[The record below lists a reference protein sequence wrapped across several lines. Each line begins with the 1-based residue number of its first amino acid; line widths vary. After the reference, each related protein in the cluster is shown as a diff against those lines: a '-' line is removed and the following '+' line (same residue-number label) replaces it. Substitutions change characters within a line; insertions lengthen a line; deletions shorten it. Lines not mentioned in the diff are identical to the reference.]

1 MKTLLSILFL
11 FFATYGYSQS
21 EKLFTVDRELSNS
34 NINQIYQAK
43 DGVIWIA
50 TEDGLNR
57 YDGAKFSVYKHKEG
71 NDSSLVDNNVR
82 ILFEDSKGNFLI
94 GTQRGLQL
102 YDPSTDLF
110 KEIPILYET
119 GINMSAHISTILER
133 KNGELLIGTSGH
145 AVYSLT
151 LGGTEPLIKEAQL
164 PVPSFFIT
172 YLFEDQNENLWV
184 STEGKGLYRID
195 TSGQIYH
202 YFIGKE
208 NAWNIVTSI
217 CLDEK
222 GNIYASNINKGIFVY
237 DQQKDTFIPISC
249 PILPSLPI
257 NTIMLPDK
265 EKSISEP

>member
-50 TEDGLNR
+50 TDDGLNR
-57 YDGAKFSVYKHKEG
+57 YDGAKFSIYKHKEG

-82 ILFEDSKGNFLI
+82 TLFEDSKGHFLV

-102 YDPSTDLF
+102 YNPATDLF
-110 KEIPILYET
+110 KEIPIFYQT
-119 GINMSAHISTILER
+119 GENMSAHISTILER
-133 KNGELLIGTSGH
+133 KNGDLLIGTSGH
-145 AVYSLT
+145 GVYSLK
-151 LGGTEPLIKEAQL
+151 LEGTEPVIKEAQL

-172 YLFEDQNENLWV
+172 YLFEDQTGNLWV

-195 TSGQIYH
+195 TLNQIYH
-202 YFIGKE
+202 YFIG
-208 NAWNIVTSI
+208 T
-217 CLDEK
+217 L
-222 GNIYASNINKGIFVY
+222 
-237 DQQKDTFIPISC
+237 IPQ
-249 PILPSLPI
+249 LFQ
-257 NTIMLPDK
+257 
-265 EKSISEP
+265 

>member
-50 TEDGLNR
+50 TDDGLNR

-102 YDPSTDLF
+102 YDPATAKTKIYGFLQ
-110 KEIPILYET
+110 KERGYTALTHQVKYITISSEKRMP
-119 GINMSAHISTILER
+119 GI
-133 KNGELLIGTSGH
+133 
-145 AVYSLT
+145 
-151 LGGTEPLIKEAQL
+151 
-164 PVPSFFIT
+164 
-172 YLFEDQNENLWV
+172 
-184 STEGKGLYRID
+184 
-195 TSGQIYH
+195 
-202 YFIGKE
+202 
-208 NAWNIVTSI
+208 
-217 CLDEK
+217 
-222 GNIYASNINKGIFVY
+222 
-237 DQQKDTFIPISC
+237 
-249 PILPSLPI
+249 
-257 NTIMLPDK
+257 
-265 EKSISEP
+265 

>member
-1 MKTLLSILFL
+1 MLTPTNYENAIIHLIPFLCNLRIQSIR
-11 FFATYGYSQS
+11 
-21 EKLFTVDRELSNS
+21 ELFTVDRELSNS

-133 KNGELLIGTSGH
+133 KNGELLIGTSGM
-145 AVYSLT
+145 
-151 LGGTEPLIKEAQL
+151 P
-164 PVPSFFIT
+164 FI
-172 YLFEDQNENLWV
+172 
-184 STEGKGLYRID
+184 
-195 TSGQIYH
+195 H
-202 YFIGKE
+202 
-208 NAWNIVTSI
+208 
-217 CLDEK
+217 
-222 GNIYASNINKGIFVY
+222 
-237 DQQKDTFIPISC
+237 
-249 PILPSLPI
+249 
-257 NTIMLPDK
+257 
-265 EKSISEP
+265 